1 MARDKCFV
9 CNKLKTN
16 VKVRD
21 SNHKVCDNCA
31 VKCTDTDNNPSV
43 GDNGGSRSAST
54 SDDIFDTNS
63 SSADSVEALRKEIK
77 CLQQTVVNLQQ
88 QVSFLLTFVG
98 AVDGGPS
105 PAADAAANSVINS
118 QFGDVADAN
127 ANVDD
132 IDVTNTTAVP
142 TLPHFETVVNR
153 KKRAAKSIHH
163 SALNAPLCQ
172 AVTTA
177 VYLDMQNIELKAKNI
192 IISGLDE
199 SADCSDKDLAMN
211 LFSTEFAE
219 QPNIVLIR
227 RLGKR
232 DLTDDRKV
240 RPLLITFDNS
250 HTAQHFIDNAK
261 VLRSSNSVEIR
272 DRVYINRDL
281 TKAQSQAAYELRCR
295 RRAAAA
301 QRRSKQGDQPT
312 SLSAAAKPF
321 TPSDGN

>member
-16 VKVRD
+16 VKVRE

-43 GDNGGSRSAST
+43 GDIGGSRSAST

-142 TLPHFETVVNR
+142 TLRHYHILRLLLTGRNVQP
-153 KKRAAKSIHH
+153 
-163 SALNAPLCQ
+163 
-172 AVTTA
+172 
-177 VYLDMQNIELKAKNI
+177 
-192 IISGLDE
+192 
-199 SADCSDKDLAMN
+199 N
-211 LFSTEFAE
+211 LFII
-219 QPNIVLIR
+219 P
-227 RLGKR
+227 
-232 DLTDDRKV
+232 
-240 RPLLITFDNS
+240 P
-250 HTAQHFIDNAK
+250 
-261 VLRSSNSVEIR
+261 
-272 DRVYINRDL
+272 
-281 TKAQSQAAYELRCR
+281 
-295 RRAAAA
+295 
-301 QRRSKQGDQPT
+301 
-312 SLSAAAKPF
+312 
-321 TPSDGN
+321 